1 MKKLFLIIIVLF
13 CSIYICAETSVSV
26 SSDTVQNQTSNQSQ
40 QKNVSTDKI
49 STENDLGIQVQVPTN
64 TVNVSSTT
72 KEVTPSQVN
81 KTTDTVQ
88 VSTNAVNNNT
98 TSQVINSTDTV
109 NVSSKT
115 QNIDITMPL
124 KYKEVKADKNI
135 EVSSTTV
142 IPDENDLGTYYSSG
156 AIVEKP
162 QKDSNYDLNLP
173 TTTALGIAGENV
185 LDKLKLN
192 KSTTTV
198 TDVNK
203 SGAPVTTS
211 SSTVTKTQETKKDKE
226 NVPFTKKIMNKLP
239 FDSKL
244 QLSGRKLI
252 GVNYSG
258 TIYDNEES
266 GKRANSSDFS
276 MEQELQMKIK
286 GSVGDR
292 LELNVDFDDTQEDKK
307 DIYILYKGK
316 GNEFVR
322 EAAFGDINVDLPSTE
337 FSGYSKELFGAKV
350 DTQYKGLKTKAFF
363 SKTKGYSE
371 SKQFKGN
378 SKMEKKII
386 ADTSYIKYKYYS
398 IIKDT
403 TKIIKNDTAKVY
415 LDKIKTTVSDYIVIT
430 KDTDLYY
437 MKENPQ
443 TTKYNGNFIK
453 LTAGTDFTIDYTT
466 GIITFKNTLSSEYV
480 VAIDYQYT
488 DGTWLS
494 DETGGNPQII
504 KDTNNTDALSTEVHT
519 FYSLGNYQITKYNGR
534 DNFILEIRDLND
546 TVPTIIDG
554 GKPVPKFP
562 NIDGYDA
569 NIIVDYE
576 NGVFNLQ
583 PITGKPLH
591 DDLYTSNTHKYNFVA
606 QYEYKIK
613 IFNLRTGIVPMSE
626 KVVANGKT
634 LKINEDYMLDYDVGI
649 LTILK
654 DEFLTNDTVIDVSY
668 DYSPLGGTSA
678 GSTLVGVRSQYDFT
692 DNISLGGSFI
702 YEFAAEDTK
711 LPDIYSTPSSTL
723 VGEVDAKV
731 KDVKITD
738 NLKVSATAEYATSKY
753 IQNTTGKAIIES
765 MESAKQDDSFS
776 LIDDNWFYAATPG
789 NISSYDVNA
798 ITWRNYDIEKKEIDK
813 NLEII
818 SGEKQ
823 QVMDID
829 YNLIA
834 CDYASIAQKVSA
846 SGYDFSKKLYLE
858 IWIKANFA
866 QVKVRLDLSSAISED
881 SDQNYILDTEDKN
894 GDGIISPWEDIG
906 RDFTNKTTAY
916 GIAKIGANNG
926 KLDTED
932 LNGNNILDRYETNMS
947 SFIMGD
953 GTYGE
958 DITNTSWQRIQIPL
972 DITTDADKEKW
983 KNIRIARLTVNG
995 SGYTGKL
1002 TIGKISVVGNKW
1014 TKEQTSDASSTSEIY
1029 SIGRDNPQYVS
1040 LLTNSYYRSLY
1051 DIDSDSK
1058 RDEQALAIDYNSNTG
1073 GDKFFAKA
1081 TYSSGFD
1088 MSNYEKFKF
1097 FLYIKETTAI
1107 TPNESFF
1114 IMRVGGDEQNY
1125 YQYCIPMTD
1134 DMKGKWNVIEIN
1146 QPGYGANAR
1155 WDENDP
1161 KITKVGEP
1169 SLQKV
1174 AFIETGVQTNGTDKG
1189 QIWINEI
1196 HVTDAKSKDGNAW
1209 KADLN
1214 INWGGKGVIGAINV
1228 DLHRKSIDKDFETF
1242 APGTYD
1248 RDLLEDS
1255 ANLTFK
1261 GVEVAGTQVLP
1272 INASLIKTKTVTP
1285 LALQNSSDQVSVLDE
1300 GKVVSYTGKVNT
1312 VLSAG
1317 TDLPKVTLEYNRFI
1331 KDTENIERLEDKE
1344 TISANM
1350 VYLNPIDFEFLP
1362 TSLVG
1367 DYKISNSAYKVY
1379 PTERIEDTNAFL
1391 DLGTMQKYM
1400 DVEDFLT
1407 LEKSETWGLK
1417 APFSF
1422 YDKVIFSPAYVIT
1435 KVNEKNKQ
1443 YFQNEEI
1450 FYDKSLNQDVGASL
1464 NFKVAKWF
1472 QPNIIYSLNTVE
1484 TYDLTYSS
1492 STLNKVY
1499 PGQKKSIDRIGTT
1512 EFTWN
1517 LQAKD
1522 IVNSKYLKSLTFT
1535 TSYRMQDSDSYNNV
1549 DKDFSSVGIATD
1561 KLWIRDNPL
1570 KEIQPVYSTSS
1581 YTVKTILKRDDRRV
1595 IGRYNPFEAFDLK
1608 GKLLPIKTM
1617 IVSFSFTDGDE
1628 DSYNTGT
1635 TKNSYTRTWP
1645 DILIGM
1651 SRFEKLFGKSWMSD
1665 TQLDLKY
1672 NKKTTT
1678 VAGVSYG
1685 DSVMFGGDYKLKVI
1699 KKYDLLFSADITST
1713 QEYDIE
1719 QDVLKQEGQITN
1731 WAMQIAT
1738 NVKQWR
1744 FSLRYDN
1751 TQNWTKNSKGK
1762 LATQMFSN
1770 AINGQATADLLFP
1783 TGIKLPLIG
1792 NIPLKNRLLFESNV
1806 FYNTQ
1811 SSAVDVEAANYQ
1823 NFGLKLS
1830 ADYEISKNFRF
1841 ALGTNFSRY
1850 LYSYVPEQNYTNI
1863 ELTSKL
1869 TIQF

>member
-1 MKKLFLIIIVLF
+1 MKKVFLIITFLF
-13 CSIYICAETSVSV
+13 CSVYVLAEDNVSV
-26 SSDTVQNQTSNQSQ
+26 SSSTFDATSTQQVNQS
-40 QKNVSTDKI
+40 
-49 STENDLGIQVQVPTN
+49 
-64 TVNVSSTT
+64 
-72 KEVTPSQVN
+72 
-81 KTTDTVQ
+81 TDTVDISANTMQ
-88 VSTNAVNNNT
+88 VNQSTGT
-98 TSQVINSTDTV
+98 IESSTDTV
-109 NVSSKT
+109 NVSSGT
-115 QNIDITMPL
+115 ENIDITKPL

-135 EVSSTTV
+135 EVSSATV

-162 QKDSNYDLNLP
+162 QKDSNYDLNIP
-173 TTTALGIAGENV
+173 TTTALGIAGEKV
-185 LDKLKLN
+185 LDKLNLN
-192 KSTTTV
+192 KSTDTANTDNVGSSTTTAV
-198 TDVNK
+198 
-203 SGAPVTTS
+203 AS
-211 SSTVTKTQETKKDKE
+211 STSTVTPEDKKEQKKEDKTEKTEDKDKS
-226 NVPFTKKIMNKLP
+226 FAKKIAEKLP

-244 QLSGRKLI
+244 LLSGRKLI

-286 GSVGDR
+286 GTVGDR

-322 EAAFGDINVDLPSTE
+322 EAAFGDINVELPSTE

-350 DTQYKGLKTKAFF
+350 DTQYKNLKTRAFF

-371 SKQFKGN
+371 SKQFKG
-378 SKMEKKII
+378 STKTEKKII

-403 TKIIKNDTAKVY
+403 SKTIRNDTAKVY
-415 LDKIKTTVSDYIVIT
+415 LDKIKTTVSDYIVIPR
-430 KDTDLYY
+430 DIDLYY
-437 MKENPQ
+437 MKESPQ

-453 LTAGTDFTIDYTT
+453 LTAGTDYTIDYTT
-466 GIITFKNTLSSEYV
+466 GILTFKTSLSNQYV

-519 FYSLGNYQITKYNGR
+519 FYSLGSYQISKYNGR
-534 DNFILEIRDLND
+534 DNFILELRDLND
-546 TVPTIIDG
+546 TVPSIIDG

-562 NIDGYDA
+562 NIDGYEA

-576 NGVFNLQ
+576 KGVFNLQ

-606 QYEYKIK
+606 QYEYKVK
-613 IFNLRTGIVPMSE
+613 IFNLRTDIVPMSE

-654 DEFLTNDTVIDVSY
+654 DEYITNDTVIDVSY
-668 DYSPLGGTSA
+668 DYSPLGGASS

-711 LPDIYSTPSSTL
+711 LPDIYTTPSSTL

-731 KDVKITD
+731 KNIKITD
-738 NLKVSATAEYATSKY
+738 SLKVSASAEYAMSRY
-753 IQNTTGKAIIES
+753 NQNTTGKAIVES

-776 LIDDNWFYAATPG
+776 LIDDNWFYAATPNG
-789 NISSYDVNA
+789 IYAEYDTNA
-798 ITWRNYDIEKKEIDK
+798 ITWKNYDIEKKDIDK

-823 QVMDID
+823 QVMDIN
-829 YNLIA
+829 YNLLN
-834 CDYASIAQKVSA
+834 CDYASIGQIISA
-846 SGYDFSKKLYLE
+846 AGYDFSKKLYLE

-866 QVKVRLDLSSAISED
+866 QVKLRLDLASSINED
-881 SDQNYILDTEDKN
+881 SDQNDILDTEDKN

-906 RDFTNKTTAY
+906 RDFANKTG

-926 KLDTED
+926 RLDTED
-932 LNGNNILDRYETNMS
+932 LNGNNILDKYDSNLS
-947 SFIMGD
+947 SFVIGD

-958 DITNTSWQRIQIPL
+958 DITKTSWQRVQIPL
-972 DITTDADKEKW
+972 DITDKEKW
-983 KNIRIARLTVNG
+983 KNIRIARLTIIG
-995 SGYTGKL
+995 SGYTGTGKM
-1002 TIGKISVVGNKW
+1002 TVGKISVVGNKW
-1014 TKEQTSDASSTSEIY
+1014 TKEQNNSLSEGEIF

-1040 LLTNSYYRSLY
+1040 LLTNSYYRDLY

-1058 RDEQALAIDYNSNTG
+1058 RDEQALAINYDSVTS
-1073 GDKFFAKA
+1073 GDKFFARA

-1088 MSNYEKFKF
+1088 ISNYEKFKF
-1097 FLYIKETTAI
+1097 FLYIASTTAVS
-1107 TPNESFF
+1107 PNESNF
-1114 IMRVGGDEQNY
+1114 IMRVGGDENNY
-1125 YQYCIPMTD
+1125 YQYSIPITE
-1134 DMKGKWNVIEIN
+1134 DMKGKWNVLEIN
-1146 QPGYGANAR
+1146 QPGYGAMAA
-1155 WDENDP
+1155 WDTNNP
-1161 KITKVGEP
+1161 RITKEGEP
-1169 SLQKV
+1169 SLQKI
-1174 AFIETGVQTNGTDKG
+1174 AFIETGVETNGADAG
-1189 QIWINEI
+1189 EIWVNEI
-1196 HVTDAKSKDGNAW
+1196 HVTGTKSKDGNAW

-1214 INWGGKGVIGAINV
+1214 INWSGRGRIGGLNV
-1228 DLHRKSIDKDFETF
+1228 DLYRKNIDQDFETF

-1248 RDLLEDS
+1248 RTFYEDC
-1255 ANLTFK
+1255 ADLTFN
-1261 GVEVAGTQVLP
+1261 GVEIAGTQVLP
-1272 INASLIKTKTVTP
+1272 ISASLIKTKTVTP
-1285 LALQNSSDQVSVLDE
+1285 LALQNTSDQVSVLDE
-1300 GKVVSYTGKVNT
+1300 GKVVSYMGKVNT

-1350 VYLNPIDFEFLP
+1350 VYLNPIDFDFLP

-1367 DYKISNSAYKVY
+1367 DYRISNSTYKVY
-1379 PTERIEDTNAFL
+1379 PTEKIEDTNAFL
-1391 DLGTMQKYM
+1391 DLDTMRKYM
-1400 DVEDFLT
+1400 EIDDFLT
-1407 LEKSETWGLK
+1407 LEKTETWGLK

-1422 YDKVIFSPAYVIT
+1422 FDKVIFSPAYVIT
-1435 KVNEKNKQ
+1435 RVNEKNKE
-1443 YFQNEEI
+1443 YFENEEV
-1450 FYDKSLNQDVGASL
+1450 FYDKSLNQDIGASL

-1472 QPNIIYSLNTVE
+1472 QPNILYSLNTVE

-1492 STLNKVY
+1492 MSATKLY
-1499 PGQKKSIDRIGTT
+1499 PGEKKAIDRIGTT

-1522 IVNSKYLKSLTFT
+1522 IFDTKYLKSLTFT
-1535 TSYRMQDSDSYNNV
+1535 TSYRLQDSDSYTNV
-1549 DKDFSSVGIATD
+1549 EKNFSSVGFSAD
-1561 KLWIRDNPL
+1561 KLWIRDNML

-1581 YTVKTILKRDDRRV
+1581 YTVKTVLKRDDRRI

-1617 IVSFSFTDGDE
+1617 TMSFTFTDGE
-1628 DSYNTGT
+1628 EESYSTGT
-1635 TKNSYTRTWP
+1635 TKDSYTKTWP

-1651 SRFEKLFGKSWMSD
+1651 SRFEKLFGQSWMSD
-1665 TQLDLKY
+1665 TQLNLKY

-1678 VAGVSYG
+1678 VAGVSHG
-1685 DSVMFGGDYKLKVI
+1685 DSIMFGGDYKLKVV
-1699 KKYDLLFSADITST
+1699 KKYDLLLSADVTSS
-1713 QEYDIE
+1713 QEYDTE
-1719 QDVLKQEGQITN
+1719 QNVLKQEGKITN
-1731 WAMQIAT
+1731 WAVQIAT
-1738 NVKQWR
+1738 NIKQWR

-1751 TQNWTKNSKGK
+1751 SQNWSKNSKGK
-1762 LATQMFSN
+1762 LASQIFSN
-1770 AINGQATADLLFP
+1770 AINGQATSDLVFP
-1783 TGIKLPLIG
+1783 TGIKIPLIG

-1811 SSAVDVEAANYQ
+1811 SSAVDVEADNYQ
-1823 NFGLKLS
+1823 NFGFKLS

-1841 ALGTNFSRY
+1841 ALGTNFSRF
-1850 LYSYVPEQNYTNI
+1850 LFTYVPEQNYTNI
-1863 ELTSKL
+1863 ELSSKL

>member
-1 MKKLFLIIIVLF
+1 MKKIISVIIILF
-13 CSIYICAETSVSV
+13 YSVYIGAETLVSV
-26 SSDTVQNQTSNQSQ
+26 SSNTVQNQVSDVQFQ
-40 QKNVSTDKI
+40 LENVIVDR
-49 STENDLGIQVQVPTN
+49 NDEDDLNTN
-64 TVNVSSTT
+64 
-72 KEVTPSQVN
+72 VT
-81 KTTDTVQ
+81 
-88 VSTNAVNNNT
+88 
-98 TSQVINSTDTV
+98 ISTDTV
-109 NVSSKT
+109 NVSSNTTESEITQVIKSTDTINLSTNTVNISTNT
-115 QNIDITMPL
+115 QNIDITKPL
-124 KYKEVKADKNI
+124 TYKEVKADKNI

-162 QKDSNYDLNLP
+162 QKDSNYDLKLP

-185 LDKLKLN
+185 LDKLNLN
-192 KSTTTV
+192 KSTATTTNIDKSTATV
-198 TDVNK
+198 TA
-203 SGAPVTTS
+203 SSATT
-211 SSTVTKTQETKKDKE
+211 KQTQETKKAEKPKKE
-226 NVPFTKKIMNKLP
+226 DVSLTKKIMNKIP

-244 QLSGRKLI
+244 LLSGRKLI

-292 LELNVDFDDTQEDKK
+292 LELNVDFDDTQDDKK

-322 EAAFGDINVDLPSTE
+322 EAAFGDINVELPSTE

-350 DTQYKGLKTKAFF
+350 DTQYKGLNTKAFF

-386 ADTSYIKYKYYS
+386 ADTSYIKNKYYS
-398 IIKDT
+398 IVKDT
-403 TKIIKNDTAKVY
+403 TKTIKNNTAKVY
-415 LDKIKTTVSDYIVIT
+415 LDKIKTTISDYVVIT
-430 KDTDLYY
+430 KDVDLLY
-437 MKENPQ
+437 MKDLTHAP
-443 TTKYNGNFIK
+443 YNGNFIK
-453 LTAGTDFTIDYTT
+453 LTAGTDFTIDYNT
-466 GIITFKNTLSSEYV
+466 GILTFKTTLSSEYV

-504 KDTNNTDALSTEVHT
+504 KDTNNTEALSTEVHT
-519 FYSLGNYQITKYNGR
+519 FYSLGNYQIAKYNGR

-546 TVPTIIDG
+546 TVPAVIDNTG
-554 GKPVPKFP
+554 GTPSTKPVPKFP
-562 NIDGYDA
+562 NIDGYEA
-569 NIIVDYE
+569 NIIVDFE

-591 DDLYTSNTHKYNFVA
+591 DDLYTTNTHKYNFVA
-606 QYEYKIK
+606 EYEYRIK

-692 DNISLGGSFI
+692 NNISLGGSFI

-711 LPDIYSTPSSTL
+711 LPDIYSTPASTL

-731 KDVKITD
+731 KDLKITD
-738 NLKVSATAEYATSKY
+738 NLKVSASAEYAMSKY

-765 MESAKQDDSFS
+765 MESAKQEDNFS
-776 LIDDNWFYAATPG
+776 LIDDNWFYAATP
-789 NISSYDVNA
+789 NNVKYDIDSIS
-798 ITWRNYDIEKKEIDK
+798 WRNYDIEKKEIDK

-823 QVMDID
+823 QVMDIN
-829 YNLIA
+829 YNLSV
-834 CDYASIAQKVSA
+834 CEYASIVQKVSA
-846 SGYDFSKKLYLE
+846 AGYDFSRKLYLE
-858 IWIKANFA
+858 IWIKANLA
-866 QVKVRLDLSSAISED
+866 QVKVRLDLASAINED
-881 SDQNYILDTEDKN
+881 SDHNLILDTEDKN

-906 RDFTNKTTAY
+906 RDFTNRDSSVS
-916 GIAKIGANNG
+916 KIGANNG

-932 LNGNNILDRYETNMS
+932 LNGNNLLDMYETNMS
-947 SFIMGD
+947 SFVLGD

-958 DITNTSWQRIQIPL
+958 DITKTSWQRVQIPL
-972 DITTDADKEKW
+972 DIITDADKEKW
-983 KNIRIARLTVNG
+983 KNIRIARLTVSG
-995 SGYTGKL
+995 SSEGKL

-1014 TKEQTSDASSTSEIY
+1014 TKEQQSDSSSKSEIY
-1029 SIGRDNPQYVS
+1029 SIGRDNPKYVS
-1040 LLTNSYYRSLY
+1040 LLTNPYYRDLY

-1058 RDEQALAIDYNSNTG
+1058 RDEQALAIDYNSNTS

-1088 MSNYEKFKF
+1088 ISNYEKFKF
-1097 FLYIKETTAI
+1097 FLYIEETTAVS
-1107 TPNESFF
+1107 PNESNF
-1114 IMRVGGDEQNY
+1114 IMRVGGDDDNY
-1125 YQYCIPMTD
+1125 YQYSVPITD
-1134 DMKGKWNVIEIN
+1134 DMKGKWLVLEIK

-1155 WDENDP
+1155 WDENDS
-1161 KITKVGEP
+1161 KITKKGVP
-1169 SLQKV
+1169 SLQKI
-1174 AFIETGVQTNGTDKG
+1174 AFIETGIETNGADIG
-1189 QIWINEI
+1189 EIWINEI
-1196 HVTDAKSKDGNAW
+1196 HVTDSKSKDGNAW

-1214 INWGGKGVIGAINV
+1214 INWGGKGKIGSLNV
-1228 DLHRKSIDKDFETF
+1228 DFHRKGVDQDFETF

-1255 ANLTFK
+1255 VNIAFK
-1261 GVEVAGTQVLP
+1261 GVDVAGTQVLP
-1272 INASLIKTKTVTP
+1272 INASLTKTRTVTP
-1285 LALQNSSDQVSVLDE
+1285 LALQNTSDQVSVLDE
-1300 GKVVSYTGKVNT
+1300 GKVVSYTGNVNT

-1344 TISANM
+1344 TVSANM
-1350 VYLNPIDFEFLP
+1350 VYLNPIDFKFLP

-1379 PTERIEDTNAFL
+1379 PTEKIEDTNAFL
-1391 DLGTMQKYM
+1391 DLGTMKKYM

-1407 LEKSETWGLK
+1407 LEKTETWGLK

-1422 YDKVIFSPAYVIT
+1422 YDKVIFSPAYVLT
-1435 KVNEKNKQ
+1435 KVNEKNKE
-1443 YFQNEEI
+1443 YFQDEEI
-1450 FYDKSLNQDVGASL
+1450 FYDKSLNQDIGASL

-1472 QPNIIYSLNTVE
+1472 QPNIIYSLSTIE

-1492 STLNKVY
+1492 MSATKVY
-1499 PGQKKSIDRIGTT
+1499 PGQKKDIDRVGTT

-1522 IVNSKYLKSLTFT
+1522 IVNTKYLKSLTFT
-1535 TSYRMQDSDSYNNV
+1535 TSYRMQDSDSYTNM

-1561 KLWIRDNPL
+1561 KLWIRNNPL

-1595 IGRYNPFEAFDLK
+1595 IGRYNPFEAFDLR

-1617 IVSFSFTDGDE
+1617 TMSFTFTDGE
-1628 DSYNTGT
+1628 EESYSTGT
-1635 TKNSYTRTWP
+1635 TKDSYTKTWP

-1651 SRFEKLFGKSWMSD
+1651 SRFEKLFGSSWMSD
-1665 TQLDLKY
+1665 TQLNLKY
-1672 NKKTTT
+1672 NKKTTV
-1678 VAGVSYG
+1678 VAGVSHG

-1699 KKYDLLFSADITST
+1699 KKYDLLFSADVTSNS
-1713 QEYDIE
+1713 EYDKE
-1719 QDVLKQEGQITN
+1719 KNTMKLEGKITN

-1751 TQNWTKNSKGK
+1751 SQNWTKNSEGR
-1762 LATQMFSN
+1762 LATQVFSN
-1770 AINGQATADLLFP
+1770 AVNGQATSDLLFP
-1783 TGIKLPLIG
+1783 KGIKLPLIG

-1823 NFGLKLS
+1823 NFGFKLS

-1841 ALGTNFSRY
+1841 ALGTNFSRF
-1850 LYSYVPEQNYTNI
+1850 LYTYVPEQNYTNI
-1863 ELTSKL
+1863 ELSSKL